1 MSVRVPARAMTGLG
15 HEDAFPR
22 PRLSARCATAR
33 CAAAALTRP
42 ARWAPGPSDGRH
54 GVPVRVFVG
63 PAVAIPEHGIK
74 GGELFAHDRDDR
86 DLRLFAD
93 PEPITADGTNA
104 AAS

>member
-1 MSVRVPARAMTGLG
+1 
-15 HEDAFPR
+15 
-22 PRLSARCATAR
+22 
-33 CAAAALTRP
+33 
-42 ARWAPGPSDGRH
+42 
-54 GVPVRVFVG
+54 VFVG